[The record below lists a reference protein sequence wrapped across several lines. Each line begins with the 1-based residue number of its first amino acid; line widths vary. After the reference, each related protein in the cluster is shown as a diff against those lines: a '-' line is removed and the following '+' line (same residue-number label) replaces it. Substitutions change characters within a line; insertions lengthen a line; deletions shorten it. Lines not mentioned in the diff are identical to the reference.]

1 MLIKRKKIFTKEYY
15 EPGYEN
21 GFNYGPTAISKSD
34 ISDNLKE
41 IERLF
46 DKNANLKFIQSI
58 EMSEEGG
65 RFLHC
70 KVKIVFMS

>member
-1 MLIKRKKIFTKEYY
+1 MSIVNKKKKIFTKEYY

-34 ISDNLKE
+34 ISDNSLKE

-70 KVKIVFMS
+70 K